1 MRGPSEMT
9 PAPEDA
15 RPLSYPRFIQP
26 ILDKR
31 CVTCHDGSENA
42 KAGLNLTGGKEGI
55 YTCSYNALGKYL
67 RWYEWGGATYRE
79 ISTMPGESGA
89 DISPLSNIIN
99 DQNHQDIGLT
109 DEERRNLYLWMDA
122 MVPFYGVYDA
132 SVQALQQDGQKVEM
146 PELQ

>member
-1 MRGPSEMT
+1 
-9 PAPEDA
+9 
-15 RPLSYPRFIQP
+15 
-26 ILDKR
+26 
-31 CVTCHDGSENA
+31 
-42 KAGLNLTGGKEGI
+42 
-55 YTCSYNALGKYL
+55 
-67 RWYEWGGATYRE
+67 
-79 ISTMPGESGA
+79 MPGESGA